1 MRCPDQLGRWAWGGV
16 FDAPRGIAARLGAA
30 LSATAA
36 RPERTLRFINNNDT
50 GARFITRHGP
60 GLTRVAARPRAALRP
75 PPCAATRV
83 AATRGGSLMAQ
94 EQWSAV
100 DRYIT
105 DLLVP
110 PDAAL
115 AAALDASAA
124 AGLPPIN
131 VAPNQGKLL
140 NLLARIH
147 GARTILE
154 IGTLG
159 GYSTIWLA
167 RALPAGGRLITLES
181 EPKHAE
187 VARANLDRAG
197 VADRVELRLG
207 RALDTLPK
215 LAVEGRGP
223 FDLIFIDADKPSNP
237 DYFAWALKLS
247 RRGSV
252 IVIDNVVR
260 RGAVVDP
267 GSADP
272 NVQGVRRL
280 YELLAA
286 EPRVSATAFQTVGIK
301 GYDGLAVALVTAD
314 P

>member
-1 MRCPDQLGRWAWGGV
+1 
-16 FDAPRGIAARLGAA
+16 
-30 LSATAA
+30 
-36 RPERTLRFINNNDT
+36 
-50 GARFITRHGP
+50 
-60 GLTRVAARPRAALRP
+60 
-75 PPCAATRV
+75 
-83 AATRGGSLMAQ
+83 MAQ

-110 PDAAL
+110 SDAAL
-115 AAALDASAA
+115 DAALEASAA

-140 NLLARIH
+140 HLLARIH
-147 GARTILE
+147 GARSILE

-167 RALPAGGRLITLES
+167 RALPFGGRLITLES

-187 VARANLDRAG
+187 VARANLERAG
-197 VADRVELRLG
+197 LADLVELRLG
-207 RALDTLPK
+207 RALDTLPR
-215 LAVEGRGP
+215 LAAEGRGP

-237 DYFAWALKLS
+237 DYFTWALKLS

-260 RGAVVDP
+260 KGAVIDP
-267 GSADP
+267 ESPDP

-280 YELLAA
+280 NELLAA
-286 EPRVSATAFQTVGIK
+286 EQRVSATAIQTVGTK
-301 GYDGLAVALVTAD
+301 GYDGLAIALVTAD

>member
-1 MRCPDQLGRWAWGGV
+1 
-16 FDAPRGIAARLGAA
+16 
-30 LSATAA
+30 
-36 RPERTLRFINNNDT
+36 
-50 GARFITRHGP
+50 
-60 GLTRVAARPRAALRP
+60 
-75 PPCAATRV
+75 
-83 AATRGGSLMAQ
+83 MAQ